1 MHTEA
6 PWKYITDYLQFSG
19 DGFIVEG
26 KNGVHI
32 IPDGD
37 QPLGSELDDFRL
49 MAAAPEMLT
58 ALEEA
63 KAALEDFASVL
74 GRRLGGGPI
83 KILALEKIDAAIK
96 LARSE

>member
-1 MHTEA
+1 MHTQG
-6 PWKYITDYLQFSG
+6 PWKYITDYAEFSG

-26 KNGVHI
+26 GNGVHI

-37 QPLGSELDDFRL
+37 QPLGNEIDDFRL
-49 MAAAPEMLT
+49 MVAAPEMLA

-74 GRRLGGGPI
+74 GRRLGGAPV
-83 KILALEKIDAAIK
+83 KILAIEKINAAIK
-96 LARSE
+96 LARS